1 MKRNILHS
9 PRLSELKKKRR
20 NVFLVKVLFFL
31 IGFSLII
38 TGLVYLSRLEKL
50 NITGIEVVGNKI
62 VDGETIEATAES
74 ELSGNYL
81 WFFPKTNFL
90 FYPKN
95 KIINNLYDKFKTLK
109 NISLS
114 VKNQKILQIA
124 VFERIALY
132 TWCGITPP
140 EKSNSDKKCYFLDET
155 GFIFDEAPYFSGEVY
170 FKFYGKV
177 FQNYT
182 DIFSQLILFKEN
194 LEKMGLKPIAL
205 YVADDENAK
214 IFLSR
219 GNDSHPEIL
228 FKSSDDVEK
237 IAENLETALTTDPLQ
252 AELKKK
258 FSSLVYI
265 DLRFGNKVY
274 YKFK

>member
-1 MKRNILHS
+1 MI
-9 PRLSELKKKRR
+9 
-20 NVFLVKVLFFL
+20 KVLFFV

-38 TGLVYLSRLEKL
+38 TGLAYLSRLEKL

-62 VDGETIEATAES
+62 VDGETIGATAES
-74 ELSGNYL
+74 ELSGSYL
-81 WFFPKTNFL
+81 WLFPKTNFL

-109 NISLS
+109 DISLS

-132 TWCGITPP
+132 TWCGIMPP
-140 EKSNSDKKCYFLDET
+140 EKSNSDQKCYFLDEA

-182 DIFSQLILFKEN
+182 DIFSQLILLKEN
-194 LEKMGLKPIAL
+194 LENMGLKPIAL
-205 YVADDENAK
+205 YVAEDGNAK